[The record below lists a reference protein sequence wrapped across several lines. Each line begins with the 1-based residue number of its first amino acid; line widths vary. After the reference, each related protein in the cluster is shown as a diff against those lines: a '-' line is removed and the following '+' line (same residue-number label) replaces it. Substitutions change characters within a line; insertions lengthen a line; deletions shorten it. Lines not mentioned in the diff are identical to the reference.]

1 MAGDVVVGTMVVA
14 LTARTAQLEK
24 DLAKAK
30 AQIAEFGESSKRQS
44 EQAAH
49 ATDAHTLSHGQLER
63 AIRHTAAGVALM
75 SGAFREAGEVGQIA
89 AHALGAFMTGSPLA
103 GGISLATGLFG
114 LLAKGTDAAG
124 EAARKADDEYKK
136 LLDSIRKQGET
147 AARELDR
154 LQTRLR
160 ALDLKKLGIDVPE
173 GVFEHNR
180 IAASLDEDIA
190 RFNER
195 IGAMVRLR
203 ENAERIKR
211 TGVTGLTNDAE
222 SELMGDAGVS
232 RGRMTGDDWIEF
244 LDAEIDRIKRLN
256 AERALAAARERAI
269 AAATQEVASVEK
281 SIADNRARASS
292 GSGSGGGRGGD
303 GGLADERERLAI
315 WLEAGRE
322 QDRLDKA
329 HDAALKAWIDDM
341 DRIDAAQRRIDDS
354 VQSMLD
360 GFANVKAEAEA
371 LTDEQ
376 MEIVRAQEAFNRA
389 LALGADIIQAEAV
402 YDAALAA
409 EHAKNVRKWID
420 ESDRAFERG
429 QKEAEK
435 VGKALA
441 NGVAKGAAEAKAEID
456 PLFASMTQTL
466 ESGLADAIV
475 DGFTDGGRNAADI
488 FRNLIRSLERE
499 VVGSL
504 VHSALGGLAGL
515 FGGGGGIASL
525 FGGGGGMGGGAA
537 ATALAGA
544 ADCPT

>member
-63 AIRHTAAGVALM
+63 AIRHTVAGVVLM
-75 SGAFREAGEVGQIA
+75 SGAFKEAGEVGQLA
-89 AHALGAFMTGSPLA
+89 AHSLGAFMAGGPLA
-103 GGISLATGLFG
+103 GGITLATGLFG
-114 LLAKGTDAAG
+114 LLAKGTEESAKAAEKA
-124 EAARKADDEYKK
+124 EAAYQKMLGGLKNDLEGALKTLDELDNQILSTRAKALGLSVD
-136 LLDSIRKQGET
+136 
-147 AARELDR
+147 AREFADER
-154 LQTRLR
+154 TAGKMRM
-160 ALDLKKLGIDVPE
+160 
-173 GVFEHNR
+173 
-180 IAASLDEDIA
+180 AA
-190 RFNER
+190 
-195 IGAMVRLR
+195 M
-203 ENAERIKR
+203 ENAEQIRK
-211 TGVTGLTNDAE
+211 LE
-222 SELMGDAGVS
+222 Q
-232 RGRMTGDDWIEF
+232 F
-244 LDAEIDRIKRLN
+244 
-256 AERALAAARERAI
+256 LAAARAFGTGVGDEATKNRLRDIAGISEGRTALGGKSVVAEIAEAQTLAARLREQVELQNQIAEAVEGRIERTMRLREAEE
-269 AAATQEVASVEK
+269 EVKRTIDEHK
-281 SIADNRARASS
+281 SSIDEAKDAEQARLDA
-292 GSGSGGGRGGD
+292 
-303 GGLADERERLAI
+303 

-389 LALGADIIQAEAV
+389 LAIGADIIQAEAV

-409 EHAKNVRKWID
+409 EHAKNVRKWIE

-441 NGVAKGAAEAKAEID
+441 KGVVEAKAEID

-488 FRNLIRSLERE
+488 FRNRIRSLERE